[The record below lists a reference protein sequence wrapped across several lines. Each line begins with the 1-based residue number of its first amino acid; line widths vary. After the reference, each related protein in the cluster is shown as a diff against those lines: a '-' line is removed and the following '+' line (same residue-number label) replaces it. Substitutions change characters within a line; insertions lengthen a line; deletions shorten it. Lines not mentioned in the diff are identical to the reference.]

1 MGAQVGRL
9 PARRVLPPVGVGGWR
24 PGPHDAVH
32 GAFMAMPLYTGI
44 RQGEVHV
51 LGLGVRNGSHRVR
64 SGPMSDTRKSSERPC
79 EATSA
84 EVTIR
89 CASRRFIKSLST
101 LHLNFRKSTYAR
113 RVRQPGEPVVQLY
126 GKNRNNCILLSC
138 SIVLRRAFRCGR
150 AFTFVETKN
159 VPETFTKK
167 GKTYGT
173 THGWKNGR
181 TESRSFTCTFVTYCP
196 HITFDGWACC
206 SVRCDHLLR
215 WNKLGY
221 PVPHVDWT

>member
-1 MGAQVGRL
+1 MAARASWRFHGDATLHWDQAGRGACAGPRREERL
-9 PARRVLPPVGVGGWR
+9 SQSSISPV
-24 PGPHDAVH
+24 
-32 GAFMAMPLYTGI
+32 
-44 RQGEVHV
+44 
-51 LGLGVRNGSHRVR
+51 
-64 SGPMSDTRKSSERPC
+64 SDTRESSGRPC

-89 CASRRFIKSLST
+89 CASRRFIKSLSN

-159 VPETFTKK
+159 VPETF
-167 GKTYGT
+167 
-173 THGWKNGR
+173 
-181 TESRSFTCTFVTYCP
+181 
-196 HITFDGWACC
+196 
-206 SVRCDHLLR
+206 
-215 WNKLGY
+215 
-221 PVPHVDWT
+221 